1 MLLCCVFH
9 HFELSCGPEGWATES
24 SPEAKSTREIP
35 NKVLVEKFAQMLLR
49 LGIGIGDL
57 L

>member
-1 MLLCCVFH
+1 MLLCCVLH